1 MKKVVVFLADGAE
14 EIEALSP
21 VDMLRRAGADVTLAG
36 VGKKEIICAHNVK
49 IVCDKELSEISGGD
63 FDMYVLPGGGLG
75 TENLSHSEL
84 VLDTVKKAY
93 SDGKTVA
100 AICAAP
106 SVLGKAGILKGKKAT
121 CYPGFEKYLEGA
133 EAVLGNVVCD
143 GNIITSRG
151 AGTAMS
157 FSLALVEILYGKDKA
172 EEIRKAVIA

>member
-21 VDMLRRAGADVTLAG
+21 VDMLRRAGASVTVAG
-36 VGKKEIICAHNVK
+36 LGGKEIVCAHNVK
-49 IVCDKELSEISGGD
+49 IVCDKEISDISGED

-75 TENLSHSEL
+75 TENLSSSAL
-84 VLDTVKKAY
+84 VRDTVKKAY

-106 SVLGKAGILKGKKAT
+106 SVLGKIGILNGKRAT
-121 CYPGFEKYLEGA
+121 CYPGFEKYLDGA
-133 EAVLGNVVCD
+133 TFVSDSVVCD

>member
-1 MKKVVVFLADGAE
+1 MKNVVVFLADGAE

-49 IVCDKELSEISGGD
+49 IVCDKELSEVSGED

-84 VLDTVKKAY
+84 VLDTIKKAY

-157 FSLALVEILYGKDKA
+157 FSLALVEILYRKDKA
-172 EEIRKAVIA
+172 EELRKAVIA

>member
-1 MKKVVVFLADGAE
+1 MKNVVVFLADGAE

-21 VDMLRRAGADVTLAG
+21 VDMLRRAGADVILAG

-49 IVCDKELSEISGGD
+49 IVCDKELSEISGED

-106 SVLGKAGILKGKKAT
+106 SVLGKAGILK
-121 CYPGFEKYLEGA
+121 
-133 EAVLGNVVCD
+133 
-143 GNIITSRG
+143 
-151 AGTAMS
+151 
-157 FSLALVEILYGKDKA
+157 EIGRASCK
-172 EEIRKAVIA
+172 ERV

>member
-49 IVCDKELSEISGGD
+49 IVCDKELSEISGED

-84 VLDTVKKAY
+84 VLDTVKKRIPTEKRLRRYAPLLRY
-93 SDGKTVA
+93 SERRE
-100 AICAAP
+100 
-106 SVLGKAGILKGKKAT
+106 
-121 CYPGFEKYLEGA
+121 F
-133 EAVLGNVVCD
+133 
-143 GNIITSRG
+143 
-151 AGTAMS
+151 
-157 FSLALVEILYGKDKA
+157 
-172 EEIRKAVIA
+172 